1 MSKNPAIITIDP
13 YTQTSFKVTGSN
25 SEPFNIQ
32 KGLKKGNFYISYIKQ
47 IHLQTGQVELS
58 KTIKTSDFANEITQK
73 IYTNFNLDPQV
84 QYKIAYIQAPTQ
96 SSQNSIFN
104 VFISSHDT
112 INSAFIG
119 VANNTTYIDHI
130 LPAPLLYASF
140 YACDKLPKKDTAC
153 FIRFENDDA
162 FLAIYKDGEL
172 LTTRALRYNL
182 NFIKDKFCKLVDEH
196 INEQNFLNKLEK
208 YSDFSK
214 DSEHTESLNS
224 ILNECFL
231 YINDVLTSLK
241 RIHDIEINS
250 IFLDIFC
257 KQTQRLVELI
267 SKTTGIKCAS
277 LSALTSS
284 KNDFNNTHAMLGLYA
299 ANLTNDEINFSIFKR
314 PEPLFKTQA
323 GKLIIYASL
332 GFILAFI
339 YPAINYSQAFF
350 INLKTQKLQSE
361 LNELEYSLLDFKS
374 KAQALESEQ
383 NTTQKQL
390 ETEKTKKE
398 LNQNLLN
405 DITSKKVSDQSASTT
420 LFEITKELN
429 KVDILLS
436 SYNQKDEN
444 ITLNLLSDDDVS
456 LTNFIHKI
464 SQIHTIN
471 AEQISFKN
479 GVFDSN
485 ITIRLR

>member
-1 MSKNPAIITIDP
+1 MSKNLAIITIDP

-104 VFISSHDT
+104 VFISSHNM

-130 LPAPLLYASF
+130 LPAPLLYASL
-140 YACDKLPKKDTAC
+140 YACDKISKKDTAC

-182 NFIKDKFCKLVDEH
+182 NFIKDKFCELIGERVS
-196 INEQNFLNKLEK
+196 EQNFLNKLEK
-208 YSDFSK
+208 YSDFSQ

-231 YINDVLTSLK
+231 YINDVLTSLM
-241 RIHDIEINS
+241 RIHNIEIDS
-250 IFLDIFC
+250 IFLDAFYG
-257 KQTQRLVELI
+257 QTQGLVELI
-267 SKTTGIKCAS
+267 AKTTGIKCAS
-277 LSALTSS
+277 LSALISS
-284 KNDFNNTHAMLGLYA
+284 KNLSSTHAMLGLYA

-314 PEPLFKTQA
+314 PEPLFKTQS

-339 YPAINYSQAFF
+339 YPAINYTQAFF

-361 LNELEYSLLDFKS
+361 FAELEYSFLNFKS
-374 KAQALESEQ
+374 KVQALESEQ
-383 NTTQKQL
+383 NATQKQL

-436 SYNQKDEN
+436 SYSQKDEN

-464 SQIHTIN
+464 SQNYTIN
-471 AEQISFKN
+471 AEQISLKN
-479 GVFDSN
+479 GIFDSN